1 MKKIAVFF
9 ADGFEEV
16 EALTSVD
23 VLRRAN
29 FPVEM
34 ISIDDKEYVTGSH
47 GVVLKADAGIST
59 LKASDLEL
67 IVCPGGMPG
76 AKHLAE
82 CARLN
87 KLIAEVVANGGRAA
101 AICAAPIALAA
112 AGVLAGHRYTC
123 YPGFEAQIGGSHTGT
138 RVEVDGK
145 IITGCGPGASLEFAL
160 TLVRELG
167 HPEIASTLA
176 KGMLAP

>member
-23 VLRRAN
+23 VLRRAGFN
-29 FPVEM
+29 VEM
-34 ISIDDKEYVTGSH
+34 VSITDKEFVTGAH
-47 GVVLKADAGIST
+47 NVVVKTDTKISSLKAA
-59 LKASDLEL
+59 DLQL
-67 IVCPGGMPG
+67 VVCPGGMPG

-82 CARLN
+82 CKPLC
-87 KLIAEVVANGGRAA
+87 KLIADVVANGEHAA

-123 YPGFEAQIGGSHTGT
+123 YPSFEKQIGGAYTAS
-138 RVEVDGK
+138 RIEVDGK

-167 HPEIASTLA
+167 KADVAAALA
-176 KGMLAP
+176 EGMLAK

>member
-9 ADGFEEV
+9 ADGFEEI

-23 VLRRAN
+23 VLRRAG
-29 FPVEM
+29 FSVEM
-34 ISIDDKEYVTGSH
+34 VSLTDKEFVTGSH
-47 GVVLKADAGIST
+47 NVVVKTDTCLSS
-59 LKASDLEL
+59 LNASDLQL
-67 IVCPGGMPG
+67 VVCPGGMPG

-82 CARLN
+82 CKALC
-87 KLIAEVVANGGRAA
+87 KLIADVVANGERAA

-112 AGVLAGHRYTC
+112 AGVLKGHRYTC
-123 YPGFEAQIGGSHTGT
+123 YPSFEKQIGGNYTAS
-138 RVEVDGK
+138 RVEVDGR

-167 HPEIASTLA
+167 KPDVANALA
-176 KGMLAP
+176 EGMLQK